1 MTKAIR
7 LNDLQL
13 VLLSNAAA
21 RDNGSLI
28 PLPEN
33 CTQDR
38 AHIGKAV
45 AALLRR
51 ALVEEL
57 PVTDRR
63 LAWREQDQDPVGLFI
78 TEAGR
83 AAIGSEPSEQ
93 GHDEAAAAGVA
104 EGDAERATAQVD
116 NASLAEPSDEAAA
129 TTNPIAAAKPAEGAP
144 RTGSKIATVVALLE
158 REQGATLGEMRK
170 ERRWQKS
177 AARLGSARRR
187 TSTGRR
193 NTQGCCP
200 RRCGAC
206 VNWKRRTVA

>member
-116 NASLAEPSDEAAA
+116 NASLAEPSDSASMVFSPRVPVNEVA
-129 TTNPIAAAKPAEGAP
+129 IWRPASGASAQK
-144 RTGSKIATVVALLE
+144 RAVAMP
-158 REQGATLGEMRK
+158 GITASPCCASVK
-170 ERRWQKS
+170 
-177 AARLGSARRR
+177 
-187 TSTGRR
+187 GRR
-193 NTQGCCP
+193 SI
-200 RRCGAC
+200 
-206 VNWKRRTVA
+206 VAHP